1 MSGSW
6 KTAWITGASSGIGRE
21 LALKLAR
28 DGVRVAASARS
39 ADRLDELAQAQP
51 SIVPVPVDVE
61 LSPNL
66 GDGLMAQAAAL
77 G

>member
-1 MSGSW
+1 MTRNQTS
-6 KTAWITGASSGIGRE
+6 TPDDVIN
-21 LALKLAR
+21 
-28 DGVRVAASARS
+28 
-39 ADRLDELAQAQP
+39 RLLDMYSPLRRY
-51 SIVPVPVDVE
+51 E